1 MVIALTSEQSDIAP
15 TRIISLFTRCP
26 HFWQVSIENMDNI
39 NADPIL
45 MLRSFMIRQ
54 KASKVNLEKCNYRF
68 NDI

>member
-1 MVIALTSEQSDIAP
+1 
-15 TRIISLFTRCP
+15 
-26 HFWQVSIENMDNI
+26 MDNI